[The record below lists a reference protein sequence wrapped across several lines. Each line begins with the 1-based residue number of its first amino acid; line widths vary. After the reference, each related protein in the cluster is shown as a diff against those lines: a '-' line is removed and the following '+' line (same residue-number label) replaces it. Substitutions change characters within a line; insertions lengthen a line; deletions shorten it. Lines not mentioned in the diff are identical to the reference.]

1 MVIKK
6 PKVFEKKISLLLL
19 HTKAPFTSVF
29 TSGEA
34 KKIHEIEFFWSG
46 FFVSFVYK
54 KISK

>member
-1 MVIKK
+1 MVFKK

-19 HTKAPFTSVF
+19 HTKAPF